1 MAPVLGH
8 ITTFGGHPVSCA
20 AGKKAF
26 EILLEEKYMDTVAA
40 KSALLQTLLVH
51 PSILKM
57 QGIGL
62 WFSLQFSSDM
72 RAQKVA
78 HACVQN
84 GVITDWFLF
93 APDCIRVA
101 PPLII
106 TETEIRAACRIILA
120 SIDQVLLEHP
130 ELA

>member
-1 MAPVLGH
+1 
-8 ITTFGGHPVSCA
+8 
-20 AGKKAF
+20 
-26 EILLEEKYMDTVAA
+26 LEEKYIDTVAA
-40 KSALLQTLLVH
+40 KSELLQSLLVH
-51 PSILKM
+51 PAIVQM

-62 WFSLQFSSDM
+62 WFSLQFLSDTL
-72 RAQKVA
+72 AQKVA
-78 HACVQN
+78 HTCVQN

-106 TETEIRAACRIILA
+106 TETEIRAACHIILA